1 MAGRKDRRPVLGPG
15 DYFCP
20 IHIDDAQVEMT
31 MDLHH
36 KKVLVVGLGKTG
48 EALVYF
54 LLGRGAKVKISEK
67 KSSQEIGDQ
76 IRYWKSKGVDVETG
90 GHTLASFLDADLIVP
105 SPGVPP
111 LEESATARKKGV
123 PILSEIEL
131 AFRFLKGRIVGI
143 TGTNGKSTTATLL
156 HKIMKEAGLPAYLAG
171 NIGTPLISF
180 VDSSREDHIY
190 VTEISSFQLEYI
202 ERLRVPVSI
211 FLNISRNHLDWHHT
225 FDSYFRTK
233 KRLVTAQQEGDVA
246 ILNRDDPAVWGLKA
260 KGSFEVSGFSRKRKV
275 RRGSFLDNGW
285 IILRDDAEERLL
297 PVSEIG
303 LPGAHNQENV
313 MAAAAAA
320 RLFRIPLPGM
330 RASIKNFQ
338 GLEHRL
344 EKVLT
349 LGGVE
354 FVNDSKATTVDA
366 TLKALE
372 SFDRK
377 IVLILGGRDK
387 GADFALLRKPVKA
400 KVKKVILV
408 GEAQEK
414 IRKALLGTVPIEAA
428 RSIEEAAALGFASA
442 SPGEVV
448 LLAPACTSWDMFKN
462 FEERGEVFKREV
474 RGLAKSLGQGKA

>member
-1 MAGRKDRRPVLGPG
+1 
-15 DYFCP
+15 
-20 IHIDDAQVEMT
+20 
-31 MDLHH
+31 MDLRD

-48 EALVYF
+48 EALAEF
-54 LLGRGAKVKISEK
+54 LLERGAKVKISEK
-67 KSSQEIGDQ
+67 KSSQELGGRTRHWQ
-76 IRYWKSKGVDVETG
+76 EKGVDVESG
-90 GHTLASFLDADLIVP
+90 GHTLASFLAADLVIP

-111 LEESATARKKGV
+111 LEESEAALKKGIAV
-123 PILSEIEL
+123 LSEIEL

-156 HKIMKEAGLPAYLAG
+156 HKIMVEAGLPVYLAG

-180 VDSSREDHIY
+180 VDRSREDDIY

-202 ERLRVPVSI
+202 EKLRVPVSL
-211 FLNISRNHLDWHHT
+211 FLNISRNHLDWHRT
-225 FDSYFRTK
+225 FDSYFGAK
-233 KRLVTAQQEGDVA
+233 KRLVTAQQKGDVA
-246 ILNRDDPAVWGLKA
+246 ILNRDDPAVWRLKNE
-260 KGSFEVSGFSRKRKV
+260 GPFEVHGFSRKRKV
-275 RRGSFLDNGW
+275 RRGSFLENGW
-285 IILRDDAEERLL
+285 VVLRDEAEERLM
-297 PVSEIG
+297 PVSEIS
-303 LPGAHNQENV
+303 LPGGHNQENV

-330 RASIKNFQ
+330 RASIKSFQ

-344 EKVLT
+344 EKVMT
-349 LGGVE
+349 LRGVD

-366 TLKALE
+366 TLRALE

-387 GADFALLRKPVKA
+387 GADFSLLRKPVKA

-414 IRKALLGTVPIEAA
+414 IKKALFGAVPMDAA
-428 RSIEEAAALGFASA
+428 QSIKEAAALGFASA
-442 SPGEVV
+442 LAGEVV

-474 RGLAKSLGQGKA
+474 RRLAQSLGQGKA